1 MESNAVLFSALGFL
15 AVYGLLVTLFAHR
28 LPAFRSEKFLSL
40 PEMVRERRMRRA
52 RRAGTALAILSFA
65 VIVAVGALESHLA
78 KLQSKRAAAAQ
89 HEDVHVGMH

>member
-1 MESNAVLFSALGFL
+1 MESNTFLFSALGFL
-15 AVYGLLVTLFAHR
+15 VAYGLWITLFAHR
-28 LPAFRSEKFLSL
+28 MPAFRSEKFLSL

-65 VIVAVGALESHLA
+65 VIVVVGALESHLA

-89 HEDVHVGMH
+89 REDIHVGMH